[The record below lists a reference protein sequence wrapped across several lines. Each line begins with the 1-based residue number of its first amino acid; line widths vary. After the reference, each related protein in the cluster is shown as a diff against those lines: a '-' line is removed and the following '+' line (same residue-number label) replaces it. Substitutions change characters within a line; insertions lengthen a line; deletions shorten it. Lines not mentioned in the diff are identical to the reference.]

1 MSFQVLMADNRVVMV
16 QAVSASH
23 AAMRAINLMRQ
34 GIKGVCPINSPY
46 VGV

>member
-1 MSFQVLMADNRVVMV
+1 MSWQVLMSDNRVVWV

-23 AAMRAINLMRQ
+23 AAMRAINLMQ
-34 GIKGVCPINSPY
+34 TSIKGICPINSPY

>member
-1 MSFQVLMADNRVVMV
+1 MSWQVLMADNRVVWV

-23 AAMRAINLMRQ
+23 AAMRAINLMRADVK
-34 GIKGVCPINSPY
+34 GICPINSPY

>member
-1 MSFQVLMADNRVVMV
+1 MSWQVLLSDNRVVWV

-23 AAMRAINLMRQ
+23 AAMRAINLM
-34 GIKGVCPINSPY
+34 GAGVKGVCPINSPY